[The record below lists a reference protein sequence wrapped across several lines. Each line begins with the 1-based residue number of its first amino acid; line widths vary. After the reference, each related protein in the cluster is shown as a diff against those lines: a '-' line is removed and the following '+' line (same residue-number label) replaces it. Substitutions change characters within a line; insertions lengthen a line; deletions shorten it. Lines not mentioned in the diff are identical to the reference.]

1 MPDLAFPSA
10 ARAES
15 DPRRPSAPPAIT
27 RGGAPWPAA
36 AFLPSAPVKLG
47 LLVNPQARALRARG
61 EGALQGLFEAAG
73 PAALGQRTQSANEVA
88 PALTEMVR
96 AGVNVLALAGGD
108 GTLHHALNT
117 LAKIGQGAL
126 WPGTILLLRG
136 GTLNIVAR
144 SLGPALDPAEALR
157 AFVRDHG
164 GRRLGELPA
173 RSVPLL
179 RVQSEGLGDRRG
191 FLFGSEM
198 VKNALELYD
207 QFGGGYE
214 GLSKFLFEAAR
225 GYMFHT
231 DLWKRESWRLTP
243 HPVGLAAEAPG
254 QRHEVSAYSAAIACS
269 VDLVI
274 GGGVRAVSRRTGA
287 PGFHARVITETR
299 TGPLLRLIPSLM
311 REGKPA
317 SVVDLP
323 EATAL
328 DLHGAYTLDGE
339 CFGASTR
346 APGRPAPLSVSAD
359 GEQRFAV

>member
-10 ARAES
+10 LRAES
-15 DPRRPSAPPAIT
+15 EPRRPSAPPASA
-27 RGGAPWPAA
+27 RLPWPAA

-47 LLVNPQARALRARG
+47 LLVNPHARALRARG
-61 EGALQGLFEAAG
+61 DSAGLFEAAG
-73 PAALGQRTQSANEVA
+73 PAHLGHRTHSAEEA
-88 PALTEMVR
+88 TPALAEMVR
-96 AGVNVLALAGGD
+96 SGVNVLALAGGD
-108 GTLHHALNT
+108 GTLHHAINALT
-117 LAKIGQGAL
+117 KLGQGTV

-144 SLGPALDPAEALR
+144 SLGPAQDPAEALA

-164 GRRLGELPA
+164 ARRLGDLPT
-173 RSVPLL
+173 RRVPLL
-179 RVQSEGLGDRRG
+179 RVQGESLGDRRG

-243 HPVGLAAEAPG
+243 LPVGLRLSDNAGPH
-254 QRHEVSAYSAAIACS
+254 REVSAYSAAIACS

-274 GGGVRAVSRRTGA
+274 GGGVRAVSRRPGA
-287 PGFHARVITETR
+287 PGFHARIITETR
-299 TGPLLRLIPSLM
+299 TGPLLRMIPSLM

-323 EATAL
+323 EATTL

-346 APGRPAPLSVSAD
+346 APGRAAPLSVTAD
-359 GEQRFAV
+359 GEQRFVV